1 MQTKARVWGFRPL
14 NRRERDTDNE
24 KESSE
29 IISPIT
35 FRPPGKALE
44 LPRMKLPW
52 ARISIAAVLIV
63 GLWGAWYVVTA
74 RSVKIDVI
82 PSEAVVSFDELIAPS
97 IDDHWV
103 LRPGKRQIIV
113 EATGYK
119 THRGALFI
127 TDELIQTHAVS
138 LNPLPGHLRVEITP
152 IDSATITID
161 ELVTATVPS
170 TVSNIEAGLRQIEIT
185 ADRYL
190 PFSTALEIEG
200 RGIEQQL
207 KVDLLPA
214 WASVSIETQPIGA
227 MVAVDD
233 KLIEGVTPLT
243 SELLQGR
250 RTLVVS
256 ADGYKPWRRTIDV
269 TAGIPI
275 ELPSILLDKADGFVN
290 LVSTPAGASVT
301 LDSKFQGQSP
311 IKFPISANLKHKIGV
326 RKQGYR
332 SQSKPVTVAAGKTE
346 SVSFNLE
353 AELAAVQIL
362 ATPADAELLVDG
374 QSRGPANQTLQLA
387 THAHQIEV
395 RKPGFVSYEAT
406 VTPRVGIKKQIKV
419 RLRKPQ
425 QATAQTAQRAPAG
438 RVDTNII
445 SSFVGQQLKLFRG
458 GDITMGS
465 SRRDANRRANE
476 TLREATLVRPFYFG
490 VHEVA
495 NGEFRRFLANHH
507 AAAVNGIDVD
517 GDTHPVINVSWESAA
532 LFCNWLSRKDSLDV
546 FYQIKNGKVLGI
558 NPAAPGYRLPT
569 EAEWAWVARSAPKST
584 DIFEYPWA
592 GKFPPRGR
600 SGNYADQSAKNALG
614 QVIVNYNDGFP
625 ATAPVGSYP
634 ANLRGIRDMGGNV
647 SEWTNDYYAAAI
659 DPNIGRQPD
668 PRGPRTGTARVIRGS
683 NWTHASATELR
694 FAYRDFGNNGRDDVG
709 FRIARYAR

>member
-1 MQTKARVWGFRPL
+1 M
-14 NRRERDTDNE
+14 NRREHETGSE
-24 KESSE
+24 KELSQ
-29 IISPIT
+29 IITPT
-35 FRPPGKALE
+35 AFRPPGTSVD

-52 ARISIAAVLIV
+52 AQGLIAAILIT
-63 GLWGAWYVVTA
+63 GLWAAWYVITA
-74 RSVKIDVI
+74 RSVKVVVN
-82 PSEAVVSFDELIAPS
+82 PSQALVTFDELIAPS

-103 LRPGKRQIIV
+103 LRPGKRQIVV
-113 EATGYK
+113 EAPGYK
-119 THRGALFI
+119 TYRGALLI

-152 IDSATITID
+152 VDSATITID
-161 ELVTATVPS
+161 ELITATVPS
-170 TVSNIEAGLRQIEIT
+170 TVSNIDAGPRQIEIS

-190 PFSTALEIEG
+190 TFSTVLEIEG
-200 RGIEQQL
+200 RGIEQHL
-207 KVDLLPA
+207 KVNLRPA
-214 WASVSIETQPIGA
+214 WATVSIETSPIGA
-227 MVAVDD
+227 TVAVDD
-233 KLIEGVTPLT
+233 KPLEGATPLA
-243 SELLQGR
+243 SELLQGQR
-250 RTLVVS
+250 MLEVS
-256 ADGYKPWRRTIDV
+256 LDGYKPWRRSIQV
-269 TAGIPI
+269 TAGVPI
-275 ELPSILLDKADGFVN
+275 DLPPILLDKADGYID

-311 IKFPISANLKHKIGV
+311 IKFPVSADAKHKISV
-326 RKQGYR
+326 RKEGYG
-332 SQSKPVTVAAGKTE
+332 SQSKSITVAAGEIE
-346 SVSFNLE
+346 SVSLRLE

-374 QSRGPANQTLQLA
+374 QSRGPASQTLKLA

-395 RKPGFVSYEAT
+395 RKPGFVSYEST

-419 RLRKPQ
+419 RLKRLSK
-425 QATAQTAQRAPAG
+425 ASSAVAQRSPAG

-445 SSFVGQQLKLFRG
+445 TSFVGQKLRLFRG

-465 SRRDANRRANE
+465 SRRDPNRRANE
-476 TLREATLVRPFYFG
+476 ILRKATLVRPFYFG

-507 AAAVNGIDVD
+507 VAPISGINVD
-517 GDTHPVINVSWESAA
+517 GDTNPVINVSWESAA

-558 NPAAPGYRLPT
+558 NPAALGYRLPT

-584 DIFEYPWA
+584 DFFKYPWA

-600 SGNYADQSAKNALG
+600 SGNYADQSADSILG
-614 QVIVNYNDGFP
+614 QVLADYNDGFP

-634 ANLRGIRDMGGNV
+634 ASLRGIRDMGGNV
-647 SEWTNDYYAAAI
+647 SEWMNDYYAAAT
-659 DPNIGRQPD
+659 DPSIGRQPN
-668 PRGPRTGTARVIRGS
+668 PLGPRTGTARVIRGS
-683 NWTHASATELR
+683 NWSHASPTELR
-694 FAYRDFGNNGRDDVG
+694 FAYRDFGNDGRDDVG